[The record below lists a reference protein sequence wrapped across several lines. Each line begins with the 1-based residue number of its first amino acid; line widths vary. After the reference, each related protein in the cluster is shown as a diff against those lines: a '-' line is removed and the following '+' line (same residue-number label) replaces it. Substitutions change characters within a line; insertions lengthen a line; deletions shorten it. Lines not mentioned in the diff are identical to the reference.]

1 MRQYTIALL
10 TLICFILAIS
20 AGCVSYEKYQ
30 TIHVTDKFY
39 TQGGFFNAEY
49 KYYVILDNG
58 KDGGLVAKDVYSC
71 VFPNRTYLVENGKIS
86 DNVYG
91 PVEVIR
97 EIAP

>member
-10 TLICFILAIS
+10 TLICVILAIS
-20 AGCVSYEKYQ
+20 AGCVSYEEYQ

-39 TQGGFFNAEY
+39 TQGGFFGTEY

-58 KDGGLVAKDVYSC
+58 KDGGLVSKDVYVY
-71 VFPNRTYLVENGKIS
+71 VFPNHTYLVKNGRIS
-86 DNVYG
+86 DNKYG

-97 EIAP
+97 EITP